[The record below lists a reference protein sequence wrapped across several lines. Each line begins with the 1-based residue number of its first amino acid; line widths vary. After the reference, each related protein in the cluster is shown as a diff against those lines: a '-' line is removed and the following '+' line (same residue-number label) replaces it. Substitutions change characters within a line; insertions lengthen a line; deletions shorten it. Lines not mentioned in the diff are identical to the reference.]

1 MTSKERVHAVLEG
14 RSVDRFPV
22 TAIYNQLVYD
32 DHFAELTGE
41 PAWRLQ
47 AWKHADPDEHLRLYR
62 RMFENAPFELLQPV
76 HKAPPRD
83 VRERL
88 EFVEEDG
95 RPTRKD
101 RRTGEKQPIPGGKDG
116 EHVHVYGPNEQQRVG
131 GLEDIRRE
139 VVVPDPQALIAGG
152 ANDFLDAVVAEF
164 GNEQFIISGG
174 VTAPF
179 YKCSHYVGLTNL
191 FAMMLE
197 DAALID
203 ALMDRILEQNLAEF
217 HRLAAAGGDAMFID
231 DATSTC
237 DMISVEHYERFS
249 MPRMRR
255 MIEEVHRLG
264 HKAIVIYFGGIG
276 DRLEQIA
283 SLGADGL
290 VMECS
295 MKGYVNDIEKT
306 VEAIGDRM
314 TLFSNIDPVGV
325 VQNGSR
331 EELEAEIRRQCV
343 AGRKGRGFVVSPA
356 SPITPATPLKRIQEF
371 ISIARHAGATG
382 S

>member
-1 MTSKERVHAVLEG
+1 M
-14 RSVDRFPV
+14 
-22 TAIYNQLVYD
+22 
-32 DHFAELTGE
+32 
-41 PAWRLQ
+41 
-47 AWKHADPDEHLRLYR
+47 
-62 RMFENAPFELLQPV
+62 
-76 HKAPPRD
+76 
-83 VRERL
+83 
-88 EFVEEDG
+88 
-95 RPTRKD
+95 RKD
-101 RRTGEKQPIPGGKDG
+101 RRTGEKKPILGGKDG
-116 EHVHVYGPNEQQRVG
+116 EHVHVYGPNEKQRVR

-139 VVVPDPQALIAGG
+139 VAVPDPQALIAEG

-164 GNEQFIISGG
+164 GKEEFIISGG

-197 DAALID
+197 DAPLIE

-217 HRLAAAGGDAMFID
+217 HRLAAAGGDGIYID

-237 DMISVEHYERFS
+237 DTISVEHYERFS

-255 MIEEVHRLG
+255 MIDEIHRLG
-264 HKAIVIYFGGIG
+264 HKAIVIYFGGIA

-306 VEAIGDRM
+306 VEAIGDRV

-331 EELEAEIRRQCV
+331 EELEAEIRRQCA

-371 ISIARHAGATG
+371 ISLARHAGATG
-382 S
+382 R